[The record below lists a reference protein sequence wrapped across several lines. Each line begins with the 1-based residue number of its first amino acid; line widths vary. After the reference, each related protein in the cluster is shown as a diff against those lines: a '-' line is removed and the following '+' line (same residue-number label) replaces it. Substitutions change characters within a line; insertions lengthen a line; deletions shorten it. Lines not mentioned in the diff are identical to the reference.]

1 MLLSYLFSIPL
12 YIFALFVWYY
22 SRTETSNYI
31 ERNPMSI
38 LDLILAMFMFL
49 IPIINY
55 IGGSVL
61 AIMVCV
67 FQINGNWKFVSPS
80 WIPKW
85 MFKEIK

>member
-12 YIFALFVWYY
+12 YIFTLFVWYY
-22 SRTETSNYI
+22 SKTEASNYT
-31 ERNPMSI
+31 ERDPMSI
-38 LDLILAMFMFL
+38 LGLILATFMFL

-61 AIMVCV
+61 AITVCV
-67 FQINGNWKFVSPS
+67 FQINEDWKFVSPS

-85 MFKEIK
+85 MTKEIK